1 MIKYLVPID
10 KDKEVIIIQGQKV
23 IFHIDELNKWKLL
36 LKNISNLL
44 DAVDINKITIE
55 VLANSE
61 AVKFYKSNQVLELDV
76 NAMEKLNSKGVKFV
90 ACNNALM
97 ANNIKKEDLINFID
111 VVPVGI
117 LELINKQ
124 SEGYSY
130 IKP

>member
-1 MIKYLVPID
+1 MQ
-10 KDKEVIIIQGQKV
+10 EQKV

-36 LKNISNLL
+36 LKNVGNLL
-44 DAVDINKITIE
+44 DAVDTNKLTIE

-61 AVKFYKSNQVLELDV
+61 AIKFYKANQVLELDM

-97 ANNIKKEDLINFID
+97 ANDIKKDDLINFID
-111 VVPVGI
+111 IVPVGI

-124 SEGYSY
+124 SEGYAY

>member
-1 MIKYLVPID
+1 MQ
-10 KDKEVIIIQGQKV
+10 EQKV

-36 LKNISNLL
+36 LKNVGNLL
-44 DAVDINKITIE
+44 DAVDTNKLTIE

-61 AVKFYKSNQVLELDV
+61 AIKFYKANQVLELDM

-97 ANNIKKEDLINFID
+97 ANDIKKDDLINFID
-111 VVPVGI
+111 IVPVGI

>member
-1 MIKYLVPID
+1 MQ
-10 KDKEVIIIQGQKV
+10 EQKV

-36 LKNISNLL
+36 LKNVGNLL
-44 DAVDINKITIE
+44 DAVDTNKLTIE

-61 AVKFYKSNQVLELDV
+61 AIKFYKANQVLELDM
-76 NAMEKLNSKGVKFV
+76 NAMEKLNSKGIKFV

-97 ANNIKKEDLINFID
+97 ANDINKDDLINFID

-124 SEGYSY
+124 SEGYAY

>member
-1 MIKYLVPID
+1 MV
-10 KDKEVIIIQGQKV
+10 VQKV

-36 LKNISNLL
+36 LKNVVNLL
-44 DAVDINKITIE
+44 EAIDIQKYNIE

-61 AVKFYKSNQVLELDV
+61 AVKLYSVNEELDESIDS
-76 NAMEKLNSKGVKFV
+76 MKKLNNKGVSFV

-97 ANNIKKEDLINFID
+97 AYHIKKDDLFDFINI
-111 VVPVGI
+111 VPVGV

-124 SEGYSY
+124 SEGYAY

>member
-1 MIKYLVPID
+1 MLEY
-10 KDKEVIIIQGQKV
+10 KV

-44 DAVDINKITIE
+44 DAADINKCSIE

-61 AVKFYKSNQVLELDV
+61 AVRFYNSNLDLDTK
-76 NAMEKLNSKGVKFV
+76 AMEKLNSKGVKFI
-90 ACNNALM
+90 ACNNALIAYDM
-97 ANNIKKEDLINFID
+97 KKDDLINFID

-124 SEGYSY
+124 SEGYAY

>member
-1 MIKYLVPID
+1 MLEY
-10 KDKEVIIIQGQKV
+10 KV

-36 LKNISNLL
+36 LKNVSNLL
-44 DAVDINKITIE
+44 DVVDINKFTIE
-55 VLANSE
+55 ILANSE
-61 AVKFYKSNQVLELDV
+61 AVKFYEFNQVLELDM
-76 NAMEKLNSKGVKFV
+76 NTMEKLNSKGVRFV

-97 ANNIKKEDLINFID
+97 ANDIKKDDLIYFID

-124 SEGYSY
+124 SEGYNY

>member
-1 MIKYLVPID
+1 MS
-10 KDKEVIIIQGQKV
+10 ERKV
-23 IFHIDELNKWKLL
+23 IFHIDEFNKWKLL
-36 LKNISNLL
+36 LKNVSNLL
-44 DAVDINKITIE
+44 DVVDINEFIIE

-61 AVKFYKSNQVLELDV
+61 AVKFYKTNQDLELDI
-76 NAMEKLNSKGVKFV
+76 NAMEKLNSKGIKFV

-97 ANNIKKEDLINFID
+97 ANNINKDDLINFID
-111 VVPVGI
+111 VVLVGI

>member
-1 MIKYLVPID
+1 MS
-10 KDKEVIIIQGQKV
+10 EHKV

-36 LKNISNLL
+36 LKNVSNLL
-44 DAVDINKITIE
+44 GAVDINKFIIE

-61 AVKFYKSNQVLELDV
+61 AVKFYKYNQDLELDI
-76 NAMEKLNSKGVKFV
+76 NTMEKLNSKGIKFV
-90 ACNNALM
+90 ACNNALI
-97 ANNIKKEDLINFID
+97 ANDINKDDLINFID

-124 SEGYSY
+124 SEGYAY

>member
-1 MIKYLVPID
+1 ML
-10 KDKEVIIIQGQKV
+10 EHKV

-44 DAVDINKITIE
+44 DAVDINKFSIE

-61 AVKFYKSNQVLELDV
+61 AVRFYNSNLDLDIK
-76 NAMEKLNSKGVKFV
+76 AMEKLNSKGVKFV
-90 ACNNALM
+90 ACNNALIAYDM
-97 ANNIKKEDLINFID
+97 KKDDLIHFID
-111 VVPVGI
+111 IVPVGI

-124 SEGYSY
+124 SEGYAY